1 MCGALL
7 SGGLLIVARERGLG
21 RKLVRDQL
29 RDELEQRIFEATG
42 VRPDQHAT
50 TRRPGVSRTG
60 GAG

>member
-7 SGGLLIVARERGLG
+7 SGGLLVVASERALG

-29 RDELEQRIFEATG
+29 RDKLEQRIVEATG

-50 TRRPGVSRTG
+50 RH
-60 GAG
+60 

>member
-50 TRRPGVSRTG
+50 TRRPGV
-60 GAG
+60 